1 MAPQETPSNIVALAV
16 SILGAILSILPF
28 KDIISITAGI
38 GAVLAAIFSIINS
51 YYSTKVS
58 KQKLKHD
65 NETLDSK

>member
-1 MAPQETPSNIVALAV
+1 MTPQETPSNIIALAV

-28 KDIISITAGI
+28 KDII
-38 GAVLAAIFSIINS
+38 SIINS